1 MEDKENANGSAWNH
15 MDSPLGKNLASPK
28 VLQSPNIVKQST
40 IIVNCS
46 PLASTAAVVPEPAE
60 AKNKSVLISQNV
72 LLKKNTKEKQVKTAP
87 PNSGK
92 CLSER
97 RVLGAYRGRV
107 VSSKVNSFRKIPGN
121 DGTRY
126 SLAGSPKL
134 LVRTAAARSSTDIKN
149 ARVPGTVSTSKSV
162 DTTVLQTK
170 PPVKV
175 SVSHPKP
182 IVNHEKQS
190 INKISV
196 NKGTSQKN
204 PERNWKPPLKNDL
217 PNASNSVYRTKKPL
231 APKTI
236 TGSLVGPVSATQ
248 GTMSASKSVDNRKSI
263 LANPAE
269 VRRIQLSE
277 WQRSKGIKKPPAP
290 MYVDTQP
297 ETETP
302 QQTVKEPIES
312 FWAAIAEEDEQG
324 LVSDKVNKTLEE
336 CLSLI
341 EKGCPGDTIQS
352 TLERLIVMAP
362 DAKKFAKYWICQMRL
377 EQFHSTEKV
386 LGIFENA
393 ILAGAQPK
401 DELRR
406 ALADAMRALKNLST
420 SNEECVKK
428 EITLN
433 HEKEVNSD
441 EVRKENACKEVLP
454 SENMGSS
461 NDEASQKAT
470 EACLKSEQESI
481 PDQKKHGNKD
491 HKQKHTIKKEEQ
503 GCGNAK
509 KDHILEINTPEN
521 DNAGSYLIKYNLST
535 TPYLESTKKKLQ
547 SEASDSALKDLKFLT
562 PVRRS
567 RRIHEKVSK
576 LPDILKEQ
584 SPCVSS
590 LEQLGELG
598 EEGMGYIYRE
608 NSALRKNSVHQ
619 KEQCKE

>member
-1 MEDKENANGSAWNH
+1 RRNQIKPHLNSLGYALPLCWKAKSQSSNVNLIFQEDKENANGSAWNH

-236 TGSLVGPVSATQ
+236 TGSLVGPVS
-248 GTMSASKSVDNRKSI
+248 
-263 LANPAE
+263 
-269 VRRIQLSE
+269 
-277 WQRSKGIKKPPAP
+277 
-290 MYVDTQP
+290 
-297 ETETP
+297 TP

-393 ILAGAQPK
+393 ILAGAQVRTPK
-401 DELRR
+401 CYI
-406 ALADAMRALKNLST
+406 ASK
-420 SNEECVKK
+420 
-428 EITLN
+428 
-433 HEKEVNSD
+433 
-441 EVRKENACKEVLP
+441 VLTFI
-454 SENMGSS
+454 
-461 NDEASQKAT
+461 K
-470 EACLKSEQESI
+470 ACLKSEQESI

-608 NSALRKNSVHQ
+608 NSALLYIFS
-619 KEQCKE
+619 

>member
-1 MEDKENANGSAWNH
+1 SVAAKRNFIGKAKMVSCTLGYALPLCWKAKSQSSNVNLIFQEDKENANGSAWNH

-269 VRRIQLSE
+269 
-277 WQRSKGIKKPPAP
+277 
-290 MYVDTQP
+290 
-297 ETETP
+297 TP

-393 ILAGAQPK
+393 ILAGAQVRTPK
-401 DELRR
+401 CYIASKVL
-406 ALADAMRALKNLST
+406 T
-420 SNEECVKK
+420 F
-428 EITLN
+428 IT
-433 HEKEVNSD
+433 
-441 EVRKENACKEVLP
+441 
-454 SENMGSS
+454 
-461 NDEASQKAT
+461 SQKAT

-535 TPYLESTKKKLQ
+535 TPYLES
-547 SEASDSALKDLKFLT
+547 DSALKDLKFLT

>member
-1 MEDKENANGSAWNH
+1 RNQIKPHLNSFQSSNVNLIFQEDKENANGSAWNH

-341 EKGCPGDTIQS
+341 EK
-352 TLERLIVMAP
+352 
-362 DAKKFAKYWICQMRL
+362 
-377 EQFHSTEKV
+377 
-386 LGIFENA
+386 
-393 ILAGAQPK
+393 
-401 DELRR
+401 
-406 ALADAMRALKNLST
+406 
-420 SNEECVKK
+420 
-428 EITLN
+428 
-433 HEKEVNSD
+433 
-441 EVRKENACKEVLP
+441 VRHLLT
-454 SENMGSS
+454 
-461 NDEASQKAT
+461 SQKAT

-608 NSALRKNSVHQ
+608 NTQDCASAPDLHV
-619 KEQCKE
+619 

>member
-1 MEDKENANGSAWNH
+1 RRNQIKPHLNSLGYALPLCWKAKSQSSNVNLIFQEDKENANGSAWNH

-263 LANPAE
+263 L
-269 VRRIQLSE
+269 
-277 WQRSKGIKKPPAP
+277 RSKGIKKPPAP

-393 ILAGAQPK
+393 ILAGAQVRTPK
-401 DELRR
+401 CYI
-406 ALADAMRALKNLST
+406 ASK
-420 SNEECVKK
+420 
-428 EITLN
+428 
-433 HEKEVNSD
+433 
-441 EVRKENACKEVLP
+441 VLTFI
-454 SENMGSS
+454 
-461 NDEASQKAT
+461 K
-470 EACLKSEQESI
+470 ACLKSEQESI